1 MYSHISVPIPSSHM
15 KKFEFHGWVLTM
27 TDILEPLVTL
37 PVVNS
42 ALQQC
47 AVAWLLR
54 EGRIGE
60 AAFYDLIEGLT
71 WLKVGVKAG
80 TIIFAVGLNLA
91 TDAITGA
98 VKRSKLREAIHGAV
112 HPRIQLKK
120 AAIINGMLRAKL
132 NTIVDSFGMMK
143 QIGYTQQQ
151 LDGAQRN
158 IAAEF
163 VTEVSQIT
171 DQTALTELG
180 VLDRSRGSWTN
191 EDFK

>member
-1 MYSHISVPIPSSHM
+1 MADLFYPDNPKREARMYELVDDVGTLVNDLVNDAGDIKRLFAKVDVIVRELYSHISVPIPSSHM
-15 KKFEFHGWVLTM
+15 KKFEFHG
-27 TDILEPLVTL
+27 
-37 PVVNS
+37 
-42 ALQQC
+42 
-47 AVAWLLR
+47 
-54 EGRIGE
+54 
-60 AAFYDLIEGLT
+60 
-71 WLKVGVKAG
+71 
-80 TIIFAVGLNLA
+80 
-91 TDAITGA
+91 
-98 VKRSKLREAIHGAV
+98 SKLRDAIHGAV

-143 QIGYTQQQ
+143 QLGYTQQQ